1 MRQARTYLMSSAVV
15 ASAVLAGVIAGPS
28 GLAANAATH
37 HGVTQSGDL
46 PGNAPVT
53 VVASGLSGPRDM
65 VWGPDHH
72 LLVAEA
78 GIPPATCNGTNPATM
93 ECWGTTGL
101 ISDVSSGTPVP
112 IVTGL
117 GSGYEAAEVVG
128 PDALAYVHGQLYTLE
143 AGAPQLVPSVL
154 PAALKAVLGKEFGAL
169 LNITNG
175 KISVVANP
183 GNVDYLWSG
192 QHASLGPP
200 DDFPDGSPYA
210 LTAKRD
216 GGFYL
221 VDAAAGTLDS
231 VDRWGNVHV
240 LAFIPN
246 TPAGT
251 RAVPTC
257 LAQGPDG
264 AVYVGQLTGFGNSAT
279 AANVYRYVPWNGSLT
294 VWQSGFSTINGCGFG
309 ANGDFYVTELDTT
322 GYPPAGPPAG
332 AVIQISHDGTRTVL
346 GDGKLFAPAG
356 FLAGPHGSIYV
367 ASNCL
372 IWPPGVAGSPTSNG
386 QIVKIG

>member
-1 MRQARTYLMSSAVV
+1 MRHARIHVMSSAVV
-15 ASAVLAGVIAGPS
+15 AAAMLVGVSAGPS
-28 GLAANAATH
+28 GLAASAATH
-37 HGVTQSGDL
+37 LGDL

-65 VWGPDHH
+65 VWGPGGRM
-72 LLVAEA
+72 LVAEA
-78 GIPPATCNGTNPATM
+78 GIPPTTCNGTNPVTM

-112 IVTGL
+112 VVTGL
-117 GSGYEAAEVVG
+117 ASGYEAAEVVG

-143 AGAPQLVPSVL
+143 AGAPQLVASFL
-154 PAALKAVLGKEFGAL
+154 PAGLKAVLTKEFGAL
-169 LNITNG
+169 LNVTSG

-183 GNVDYLWSG
+183 GNADYLWSG
-192 QHASLGPP
+192 QHVSLGPP
-200 DDFPDGSPYA
+200 HDFPDGSPYA

-221 VDAAAGTLDS
+221 VDAAANTLDS
-231 VDRWGNVHV
+231 VDRRGNVHV

-246 TPAGT
+246 TPAGS

-264 AVYVGQLTGFGNSAT
+264 AVYIGQLTGFGNSGT
-279 AANVYRYVPWNGSLT
+279 AANVYRYVPWTGGLT
-294 VWQSGFSTINGCGFG
+294 VWQSGFSAINGCGFG

-322 GYPPAGPPAG
+322 GYPPAAPPAG
-332 AVIQISHDGTRTVL
+332 AVIQISRNGTRTVL
-346 GDGKLFAPAG
+346 GDGELFAPAG
-356 FLAGPHGSIYV
+356 FLAGRDGSIYV

-372 IWPPGVAGSPTSNG
+372 IWPPGVAGSPTSTG